1 MASEH
6 KVINFPNKINRPRL
20 IGPLEADTV
29 GVVIGSFSL
38 FYFLI
43 NFLIVNNLILK
54 ITLIGALSAVAIF
67 LYIFYKKNAKKG
79 FLLHWL
85 YIRSIYLPKYKGY
98 ENLPQDFLPKGYEY
112 EFRD

>member
-1 MASEH
+1 MARDH

-29 GVVIGSFSL
+29 AVGGGSLTF
-38 FYFLI
+38 FYFLT
-43 NFLIVNNLILK
+43 NFLIVNSLVLK
-54 ITLIGALSAVAIF
+54 VIVIMALSFIVFF

-98 ENLPQDFLPKGYEY
+98 ENLPQDFLPKGYEH

>member
-1 MASEH
+1 MASDH
-6 KVINFPNKINRPRL
+6 KVINFPNKINRSRL

-29 GVVIGSFSL
+29 AVVGGSFIF

-43 NFLIVNNLILK
+43 NFLIVSSLVLKLIV
-54 ITLIGALSAVAIF
+54 IASLSLVVSF
-67 LYIFYKKNAKKG
+67 LYVFYKKNAKKG